1 MRLDKYLK
9 VSRLF
14 KRRSVAKDIAADE
27 RVFINGRQAKPSSEV
42 KPGDEIKIV
51 YGMKILRF
59 RVLIVADSAKKDEA
73 NAMYE
78 ILEETRT
85 DS

>member
-14 KRRSVAKDIAADE
+14 KRRTVAKDIAGDN
-27 RVFINGRQAKPSSEV
+27 RVFINGRLAKPSTDI

-51 YGMKILRF
+51 YGTKVLLLR
-59 RVLIVADSAKKDEA
+59 VALVSEQVKKDDAEK
-73 NAMYE
+73 MYE
-78 ILEETRT
+78 IISETRT
-85 DS
+85 DV

>member
-14 KRRSVAKDIAADE
+14 KRRSVAKDIAEDD
-27 RVFINGRQAKPSSEV
+27 RVFINGRHAKPSSEV
-42 KPGDEIKIV
+42 QPGDEIKIV

-59 RVLIVADSAKKDEA
+59 RVLIVADQAKKDDA
-73 NAMYE
+73 SKMYE

-85 DS
+85 ES